1 MRRLIVQPGFAAVL
15 FFSLLPALA
24 AQSTPTRGDE
34 LVPESGILA
43 PSSFPLVKLS
53 TDAFHNSDSEHK
65 TEVEPDTF
73 AWGST
78 IVSTFQVARVYAH
91 GGADI
96 GFATSTD
103 GGKTWTNGYL
113 PGLTVNY
120 KGGSLASASDPAVA
134 YDAKHGQWLISA
146 LAIPPNPDYGVAVS
160 ISRSTDGIH
169 WNKPIITDQSSR
181 DDKNWIT
188 CDNTTDS
195 PYYGNCYTE
204 WDEPN
209 SNDEIFMSTSTD
221 GGLTWGSAKSTA
233 DQAIGIGGQPLVQ
246 PDGTVVVP
254 IEDLDG
260 NMVAFSSSNG
270 GKSWSSTVTIASIN
284 FHAEDGNLRS
294 SPMPSAQI
302 DGAGKVYVV
311 WPDCRFRKGCSSNDM
326 VVSNSTNGKTWT
338 KPARIPIDPI
348 TSEVDHFIP
357 GLGIDPATS
366 GTKAHLALTYYYYPV
381 ASCNNSC
388 QLEVGFTTSVDGGK
402 TWTAG
407 KQLAGPMNLN
417 WLAPSD
423 NGQMVADY
431 LAVAYANGKPFGV
444 FALAKPPDG
453 SLLNEAMY
461 TTKDPLLASADEPRF
476 SSMGEKPVAKS
487 HYVRNYYD
495 DDGEYPIPPS
505 SQLGKRIPSSKQ
517 Q

>member
-1 MRRLIVQPGFAAVL
+1 
-15 FFSLLPALA
+15 
-24 AQSTPTRGDE
+24 
-34 LVPESGILA
+34 
-43 PSSFPLVKLS
+43 
-53 TDAFHNSDSEHK
+53 
-65 TEVEPDTF
+65 
-73 AWGST
+73 
-78 IVSTFQVARVYAH
+78 
-91 GGADI
+91 
-96 GFATSTD
+96 
-103 GGKTWTNGYL
+103 
-113 PGLTVNY
+113 
-120 KGGSLASASDPAVA
+120 
-134 YDAKHGQWLISA
+134 
-146 LAIPPNPDYGVAVS
+146 
-160 ISRSTDGIH
+160 
-169 WNKPIITDQSSR
+169 
-181 DDKNWIT
+181 
-188 CDNTTDS
+188 
-195 PYYGNCYTE
+195 
-204 WDEPN
+204 
-209 SNDEIFMSTSTD
+209 
-221 GGLTWGSAKSTA
+221 
-233 DQAIGIGGQPLVQ
+233 
-246 PDGTVVVP
+246 
-254 IEDLDG
+254 
-260 NMVAFSSSNG
+260 
-270 GKSWSSTVTIASIN
+270 
-284 FHAEDGNLRS
+284 
-294 SPMPSAQI
+294 
-302 DGAGKVYVV
+302 
-311 WPDCRFRKGCSSNDM
+311 M